1 MASLQESL
9 DDGNEPAEESGPFY
23 GRETKNSGG
32 AQQRGKPWLA
42 RTITVTRSKDE
53 GLVGLKGMIVHE
65 TKRTLRVRS
74 PKGVHVIAK
83 DVISFTLDGSDLVIE
98 GSEVLQKPED
108 RVSRRY
114 RRNR

>member
-1 MASLQESL
+1 MMSPMNQ
-9 DDGNEPAEESGPFY
+9 
-23 GRETKNSGG
+23 
-32 AQQRGKPWLA
+32 PWLA

-53 GLVGLKGMIVHE
+53 SLVGLKGMIVHE

-74 PKGVHVIAK
+74 QKGVHVIAK

>member
-1 MASLQESL
+1 MMSPMNQ
-9 DDGNEPAEESGPFY
+9 
-23 GRETKNSGG
+23 
-32 AQQRGKPWLA
+32 PWLA